1 MRLELLCEM
10 ELAYR
15 HEDLVGGQVVLLRP
29 YSSEEGLAYGEG
41 DGTVKGSRISGKL
54 RWVNHP
60 RRRSDGVFLP
70 DTHGIIRTE
79 DDAVVIFSLRGRTVF
94 RGDKGNQLLTVEF
107 EAEDERY
114 TWLNT
119 TLCVLEGVIQDVGMR
134 ARVYSCINELL
145 E

>member
-10 ELAYR
+10 EIQYR
-15 HEDLVGGQVVLLRP
+15 HEEMVGGQVVLLHP
-29 YSSEEGLAYGEG
+29 YGSSEGSAYGEG
-41 DGTVKGSRISGKL
+41 DGTARGPRINGQM

-60 RRRSDGVFLP
+60 HHRSDGVFLP

-79 DDAVVIFSLRGRTVF
+79 DDAILLFSFRGRTVF
-94 RGDKGNQLLTVEF
+94 RSDKGEQLLNVVF

-119 TLCVLEGVIQDVGMR
+119 AFCVLEGVINGGMH
-134 ARVYSCINELL
+134 ARVYMCINELL